1 MLHLSKTFNL
11 ALLLTLFSPH
21 ALAHNVEVTGEIAGT
36 WHVEP
41 DHNPK
46 AGESA
51 KVWVALTRKGGEVL
65 PFDQANCQMAVFE
78 QPHVEGTQPVLQP
91 QLKAIAADQYKGIPG
106 TELVFP
112 KPGLYEMELSCTPKT
127 EGAFAAFEISSE
139 VTVSAGVAQPS
150 PPAAVPTETLE
161 PAKSEA
167 SNGYGLAIW
176 GLGVTTA
183 ILLILRVILTRSKK
197 P

>member
-1 MLHLSKTFNL
+1 MLHLSQTFNL
-11 ALLLTLFSPH
+11 ALLLTLFVPS

-65 PFDQANCQMAVFE
+65 PFDQANCQMAVYE

-91 QLKAIAADQYKGIPG
+91 SLKAIKADQYQGIPG
-106 TELVFP
+106 ADLVFP
-112 KPGLYEMELSCTPKT
+112 KPGLYEMELSCKPKT
-127 EGAFAAFEISSE
+127 EGTFAAFEMSSE
-139 VTVSAGVAQPS
+139 VTVAAGVAQPT
-150 PPAAVPTETLE
+150 PAATE
-161 PAKSEA
+161 PAKREA

-176 GLGVTTA
+176 GLGLATT
-183 ILLILRVILTRSKK
+183 ILLILRVLITRAQK